1 MAGARRHAGSAAGR
15 GTRACG
21 LDTRR
26 AESHG
31 ARAVC
36 GLGSLGLRARD
47 LGKARGRSQ
56 EGARAGADAEVTVRR
71 RRGRGGA
78 GHGVGRPEN
87 VLMFSCLNA

>member
-1 MAGARRHAGSAAGR
+1 MAAARRHAGSAAGR

-36 GLGSLGLRARD
+36 GLRTLGLGARG
-47 LGKARGRSQ
+47 LGKARGRPP
-56 EGARAGADAEVTVRR
+56 EGARASVDAEAAVRR
-71 RRGRGGA
+71 ARGRGRGA
-78 GHGVGRPEN
+78 ASAGPK
-87 VLMFSCLNA
+87 MC